1 MPQVESAG
9 DGLRVRRRVLIGV
22 AVVLIAVA
30 VIVVAACGRDTPHT
44 PLPATTAA
52 SLQSPGPQCLPTV
65 IESGYT
71 NVGGRISVGMIA
83 ENPCPQAVIN
93 TVITVRAE
101 DGDGTAIDSN
111 GDDPPTMPV
120 LLPGQRLGAG
130 GTISVAKSA
139 KVARVVVAFTRAEAV
154 PVEAFAAWPKT
165 VTVDELTHST
175 PDDRGFVVVSG
186 KIRTDPSGA
195 TLCEPQVNLIVR
207 NTTGKIIYG
216 EVGTPD
222 GIGAT
227 FESVFPAGSDF
238 DRSEIYVAQGRPA
251 VSLRPA
257 AFASCSID

>member
-1 MPQVESAG
+1 MAQVEPAR
-9 DGLRVRRRVLIGV
+9 DGLRLPVRRWVLIGV
-22 AVVLIAVA
+22 AVVLSA
-30 VIVVAACGRDTPHT
+30 VAACSRDTPSST
-44 PLPATTAA
+44 LPATTAP
-52 SLQSPGPQCLPTV
+52 SSQSSGPQCLPTV

-71 NVGGRISVGMIA
+71 NVGGRISVGLIA

-93 TVITVRAE
+93 TVITVKAE
-101 DGDGTAIDSN
+101 DSDGTAIDSS
-111 GDDPPTMPV
+111 GDDPPALPV

-139 KVARVVVAFTRAEAV
+139 KVARVVVAFTHAEAA

-165 VTVDELTHST
+165 VTVNELTHSR
-175 PDDRGFVVVSG
+175 PDDRGFVTVSG
-186 KIRTDPSGA
+186 KIRTDPNGA

-207 NTTGKIIYG
+207 DNTGKIIYG

-222 GIGAT
+222 GIGVR